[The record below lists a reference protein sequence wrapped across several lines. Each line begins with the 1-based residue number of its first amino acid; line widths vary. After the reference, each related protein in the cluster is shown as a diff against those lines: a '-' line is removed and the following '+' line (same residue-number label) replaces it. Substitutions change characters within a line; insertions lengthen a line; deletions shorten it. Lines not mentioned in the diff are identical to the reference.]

1 MLSTVTY
8 AFLLPAPSADDM
20 VLRVA
25 TGDANNPDFN
35 FTSAWAEMGPKRG
48 KISTTHTVT
57 NHQTDTWLSYTFRA
71 GDQGRLPKASK
82 KDGKAGQRSMT
93 AVRTT
98 YRSLGQA
105 TDNIEC
111 SAVKAELG
119 FEITA
124 NRWLE
129 ATPGPWAHWPYAP
142 SEAKLIEGN
151 EKGKVLNG
159 T

>member
-1 MLSTVTY
+1 MGRDGTE
-8 AFLLPAPSADDM
+8 
-20 VLRVA
+20 
-25 TGDANNPDFN
+25 TG
-35 FTSAWAEMGPKRG
+35 G
-48 KISTTHTVT
+48 KISITDTVT

-129 ATPGPWAHWPYAP
+129 ATPGPWADSGSSAP
-142 SEAKLIEGN
+142 LEAKLIEGN